1 MRILSS
7 IIQALVL
14 AMFDTKAHL
23 RPRSAIGTELVGD
36 HDARWRDGRFQEF
49 PHKPLRGAAVSS
61 TLDHDVENE
70 AVLVDGAPKPVLLA
84 ADRDDD
90 LIHVPFVAASWRA
103 LSDLIGESLA
113 ELLRPLAH
121 GLVGAQPASPRPCG
135 GSRETGNTARLHS

>member
-23 RPRSAIGTELVGD
+23 RPRSAVGTELVCD

-49 PHKPLRGAAVSS
+49 PHKPLRRTAVSS
-61 TLDHDVENE
+61 TLDQDVENE

-84 ADRDDD
+84 GDRDDE
-90 LIHVPFVAASWRA
+90 ASSAGSCIPA
-103 LSDLIGESLA
+103 LSQN
-113 ELLRPLAH
+113 R
-121 GLVGAQPASPRPCG
+121 
-135 GSRETGNTARLHS
+135 T